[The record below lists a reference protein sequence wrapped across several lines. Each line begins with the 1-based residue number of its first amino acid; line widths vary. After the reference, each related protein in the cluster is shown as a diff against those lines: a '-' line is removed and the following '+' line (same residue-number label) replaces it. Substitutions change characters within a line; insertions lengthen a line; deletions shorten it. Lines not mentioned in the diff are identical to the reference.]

1 MINGSIEMRDAL
13 LCMGIILCILGR
25 LCMFEG
31 RLGMSHEH
39 IRMSLF
45 AVINGFFRMTNGL
58 SQVILCN
65 GKSRGHQDGGSKAKD
80 QSENSSVHGCVP
92 PYFHSSNNEGLG
104 PRDLIQLVSLS
115 SFNIRQGGENA
126 RTC

>member
-1 MINGSIEMRDAL
+1 LLRVLDHFVSAMIAVDSSAL
-13 LCMGIILCILGR
+13 IAILFDEPKKR
-25 LCMFEG
+25 AK
-31 RLGMSHEH
+31 R
-39 IRMSLF
+39 
-45 AVINGFFRMTNGL
+45 A
-58 SQVILCN
+58 
-65 GKSRGHQDGGSKAKD
+65 RGHQDGGSKAKD

-115 SFNIRQGGENA
+115 SFNIRQGGEKA

>member
-1 MINGSIEMRDAL
+1 
-13 LCMGIILCILGR
+13 
-25 LCMFEG
+25 
-31 RLGMSHEH
+31 
-39 IRMSLF
+39 MSLF

-80 QSENSSVHGCVP
+80 HGENSSVHGCVP

-104 PRDLIQLVSLS
+104 PRDLMQLVSLS

>member
-1 MINGSIEMRDAL
+1 MRQSFFGVPCRHIRMSLFAMVNGSIEMRDAL
-13 LCMGIILCILGR
+13 LCMGIILCFLGR

-65 GKSRGHQDGGSKAKD
+65 GKSSGPSRQRLQGQGSERKFFG
-80 QSENSSVHGCVP
+80 SWLCSSLFP
-92 PYFHSSNNEGLG
+92 FL
-104 PRDLIQLVSLS
+104 
-115 SFNIRQGGENA
+115 
-126 RTC
+126 